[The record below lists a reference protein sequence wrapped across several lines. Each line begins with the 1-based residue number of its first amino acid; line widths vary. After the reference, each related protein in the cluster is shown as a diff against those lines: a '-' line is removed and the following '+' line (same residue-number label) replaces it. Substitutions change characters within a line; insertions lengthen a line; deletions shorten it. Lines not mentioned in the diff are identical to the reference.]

1 MALVIDRGEDETAVA
16 PISQEE
22 IQSILEAVLADE
34 GVERTCYVSVTIA
47 TDDEIRS
54 QNLEWRG
61 IDAPTDVISLECE
74 YPDDPDL
81 DDDEPCEL
89 GDIILAPA
97 FIERQA
103 AEFSTTPADEFRIM
117 LVHGMLHL
125 LGYDHLDDEEARV
138 MEEVENGILASIE
151 TDAPSL
157 TVEFTRHDEDGDAL

>member
-47 TDDEIRS
+47 TDEEIRS

-74 YPDDPDL
+74 
-81 DDDEPCEL
+81 
-89 GDIILAPA
+89 
-97 FIERQA
+97 
-103 AEFSTTPADEFRIM
+103 
-117 LVHGMLHL
+117 
-125 LGYDHLDDEEARV
+125 
-138 MEEVENGILASIE
+138 
-151 TDAPSL
+151 
-157 TVEFTRHDEDGDAL
+157 

>member
-1 MALVIDRGEDETAVA
+1 MTLVIDRGEDETAVA

-47 TDDEIRS
+47 TDDEIRA

-74 YPDDPDL
+74 YPD
-81 DDDEPCEL
+81 
-89 GDIILAPA
+89 A

-103 AEFSTTPADEFRIM
+103 ADFSTTPADEFRIM

-125 LGYDHLDDEEARV
+125 LGYDHLDDEEAQV
-138 MEEVENGILASIE
+138 MEEVENGILAAIA

-157 TVEFTRHDEDGDAL
+157 TVEFTRHDEDGDAV